1 MNQEIEKNKAKDW
14 YISNFQLMERGLN
27 GGASSALHKFRKE
40 AIEKFET
47 LEFPTSKTE
56 EWRFTNI
63 SPLLKYNFKPSMLID
78 KTKLSR
84 KDIEQFLIP
93 GLDAYTAVFVDG
105 FFSKELS
112 NMPSLKGVKAATLKE
127 IEPEYITN
135 NLGKT
140 AQVESVFDALNAS
153 LLSDGLFVEIADNVI
168 LEKPIYML
176 FISGAKENYILSQTR
191 NVIIAG
197 NNSQAKI
204 IEGYYSL
211 NDNKNFTN
219 TVSEVLLKDNA
230 IVDYYRVQQE
240 SGEAYHISKVKVNQL
255 NNSVFNLKTF
265 TFGNALVR
273 NEVYAGL
280 NGQGAEAHLY
290 GAYIADEERLVDN
303 FTVVDHLKPHCTSNQ
318 LYKGILD
325 GKSRVVF
332 SGRIRV
338 EKDAQKTNAYQ
349 SNKNL
354 ALSSEA
360 LVDSKPQLEIFADDV
375 KCTHGA
381 TIGQL
386 EDEAMFYLQSR
397 GISEATARMILIQA
411 FTAEILDSVEIE
423 SLREYLN
430 LAMTNKLKK

>member
-63 SPLLKYNFKPSMLID
+63 VPLLKYNFKPSMLID
-78 KTKLSR
+78 KTKLS
-84 KDIEQFLIP
+84 KEEIAKFLIP
-93 GLDAYTAVFVDG
+93 GLDAYTAVFIDG
-105 FFSKELS
+105 FFSKEFS
-112 NMPSLKGVKAATLKE
+112 NLPSMKGIKTASLKE
-127 IEPEYITN
+127 IEPEYITK
-135 NLGKT
+135 NLGKV
-140 AQVESVFDALNAS
+140 AQVDTIFDALNAS
-153 LLSDGLFVEIADNVI
+153 LLSDGLYVEIADNII
-168 LEKPIYML
+168 LDKPFYML

-197 NNSQAKI
+197 NNSQAKF
-204 IEGYYSL
+204 IEGFYSL

-219 TVSEVLLKDNA
+219 SVTELHLKDNA

-240 SGEAYHISKVKVNQL
+240 SDEVYHISKVRSDQL
-255 NNSVFNLKTF
+255 NGSVLNLKTF

-273 NEVYAGL
+273 NEVYTGL

-290 GAYIADEERLVDN
+290 GAYIADKERLVDN

-386 EDEAMFYLQSR
+386 EDESMFYLQSR